1 MEKAQYFFEK
11 VCDANIEINNKPFDI
26 VLTTDDILEI
36 VKKGVTKALESWLV
50 RCVSVDGVALHKD
63 NISIDELK
71 RGVWLQTK
79 TLAVLASWDDI
90 LFVTF
95 RKAVLSTS
103 LWCKVDEEHQPE
115 EPKDGTTYGMLNMEK
130 YTSEEA
136 SHTLSL
142 IAQTSLERNTEMNWQ
157 V

>member
-26 VLTTDDILEI
+26 VLTTDDILQI

-50 RCVSVDGVALHKD
+50 RCVSVDGISLHKD
-63 NISIDELK
+63 NISIEELE

-79 TLAVLASWDDI
+79 TLAVLVSWDDI
-90 LFVTF
+90 LTVNF
-95 RKAVLSTS
+95 RKAAALTS

-115 EPKDGTTYGMLNMEK
+115 EPKNDTIYGMLNMEK

-142 IAQTSLERNTEMNWQ
+142 IAQTALERITEKNWQ